1 MLGISKVWENMSNI
15 DQAALIELIA
25 GKQRGN
31 SITALLTSM
40 SQAEEILNTSLNSEG
55 SAMKEQETRM
65 DSLEAKITQL
75 KAAFESLSST
85 IINGDFLKGLV
96 DWGTKGTQGIEKLTT
111 TLGGFKGVLMATIA
125 AFTLFKRNSSMNFL
139 SKMAD
144 STRATSSK
152 FSEMSE
158 NFGIYYGLYR
168 ESKNKKGKQLNPI
181 KAYGKAM
188 RSTASEALG
197 LSTALGKANL
207 AIMAVSTV
215 ATIGSAIY
223 GHYKQKQEDARV
235 SALEGLETYK
245 ETETAI
251 TSYIDRVAQL
261 REKLDS
267 GDLSNDEQYSVRSE
281 LLAIE
286 QEITSQYGSQVGQI
300 DLINGKLSEQLS
312 LVQEISDAE
321 LQSWE
326 NRNKRAIDKSTDI
339 VLHSGDSD
347 FFKYGSSISSYVNEF
362 ANEVFGKSGVKG
374 SDGLYRL
381 RSCSARYSSQP
392 IL

>member
-1 MLGISKVWENMSNI
+1 MMLGISKVWKDMSNI

-85 IINGDFLKGLV
+85 VINGDFLKGLV

-223 GHYKQKQEDARV
+223 SHYKQKQEDARV

-245 ETETAI
+245 ETI
-251 TSYIDRVAQL
+251 TSSVLCRAPVLPPITL
-261 REKLDS
+261 LWS
-267 GDLSNDEQYSVRSE
+267 LSMAGLNP
-281 LLAIE
+281 
-286 QEITSQYGSQVGQI
+286 
-300 DLINGKLSEQLS
+300 
-312 LVQEISDAE
+312 
-321 LQSWE
+321 
-326 NRNKRAIDKSTDI
+326 
-339 VLHSGDSD
+339 
-347 FFKYGSSISSYVNEF
+347 SYLTTF
-362 ANEVFGKSGVKG
+362 T
-374 SDGLYRL
+374 
-381 RSCSARYSSQP
+381 
-392 IL
+392 